1 MAIPQ
6 SKNQYK
12 PRSVAH
18 FEALEQT
25 CRLRQLLGFGGKYLP
40 PASGV
45 DQGHSTFATTSSSFS
60 EQKHFVTVPTKKQSL

>member
-6 SKNQYK
+6 SKIYYE
-12 PRSVAH
+12 PRSIAH

-25 CRLRQLLGFGGKYLP
+25 CRLRQLSGSGDKYFF

-45 DQGHSTFATTSSSFS
+45 DQGHSTPLRNRGP
-60 EQKHFVTVPTKKQSL
+60 QKSIREN